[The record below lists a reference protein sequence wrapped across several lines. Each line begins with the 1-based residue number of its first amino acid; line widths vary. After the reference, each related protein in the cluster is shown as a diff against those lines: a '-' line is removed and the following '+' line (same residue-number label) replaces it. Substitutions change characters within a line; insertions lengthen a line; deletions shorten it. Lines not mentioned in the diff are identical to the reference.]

1 MAIEQIKDA
10 DFQQSV
16 VESSKSQPVI
26 VDFWAEWCGP
36 CKALGPILENIALE
50 FEGKITVKKINIDEN
65 PEAPANFGIRS
76 IHTIIMFK
84 EGSVADTKI
93 GLSSETDLKN
103 WINTHLS

>member
-16 VESSKSQPVI
+16 IESSNNQPVL

-36 CKALGPILENIALE
+36 CKALGPILENIASE
-50 FEGKITVKKINIDEN
+50 FDGKVVVKKINIDEN

-76 IHTIIMFK
+76 IPTIIMFK
-84 EGSVADTKI
+84 NGSVADTKI
-93 GLSSETDLKN
+93 GLSSETDLKS
-103 WINTHLS
+103 WINTHL